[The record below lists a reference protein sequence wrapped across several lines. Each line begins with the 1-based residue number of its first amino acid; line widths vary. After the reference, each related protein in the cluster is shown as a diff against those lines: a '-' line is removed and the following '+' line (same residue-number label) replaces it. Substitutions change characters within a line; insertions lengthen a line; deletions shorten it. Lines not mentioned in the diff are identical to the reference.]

1 MNKKL
6 LCAVAAIAVGAV
18 CAIPASAQV
27 KPDVLVKQRQAAM
40 VLMGKY
46 FYGHLRPVAQ
56 GKMPY
61 DAATV
66 QRNVQYLD
74 ALSKMPWDGFAAST
88 KDVKSRTL
96 PAVFS
101 DAAKF
106 KKEQERFEAEVT
118 RLSEITRKGD
128 ESAIRSQIL
137 AVNKTCSACHD
148 DFRERN

>member
-1 MNKKL
+1 MNKKI
-6 LCAVAAIAVGAV
+6 LCAVAAVAVGAV

-74 ALSKMPWDGFAAST
+74 ALSKMPWDGFAAGT

-96 PAVFS
+96 PVAFS

-106 KKEQERFEAEVT
+106 KKEQDNFQAEVT
-118 RLSEITRKGD
+118 RLSEIARKGD